1 MPAKKRVS
9 KRQIVNKRK
18 SKVMKKSARKSVNES
33 KKNKVGKSKKKKKK
47 LSGGAKYLEKQREA
61 YGIKISEL
69 KGSQQVKI
77 VTTLSGFDSSYFQM
91 PSWLTDIRLS
101 LPELLNES
109 RILYFSYTK
118 DGKSVHHN
126 FSDSEFFTS
135 YLRKLITKKYIPLAV
150 HESPNSSPKNSSVK
164 QVKQVYQVKNNSNL
178 PGSPSKQEE
187 VNKEVNKEVNEEM
200 NSFFMKK
207 LTDAENSTNCTLE
220 ILPKEADRTNIKTIA
235 ENKLLELINQTDS
248 GTTTKP
254 TASDTIS
261 SPPDK
266 ASQLAT
272 ALAKDIVLDNLQE
285 SKNIRDPLQDLI
297 GNNSDYVD
305 MYLALKTGIIKLP
318 LEPNPSRPP
327 PFSVI
332 IEELNSETRDS
343 ELYKM
348 VDLHYNKVGAIIRQR
363 ATEEAAAAAL
373 EKASDARTDIGG
385 TDEEYKKVYNFN
397 EIASALM
404 SQNLNVKYADIIEA
418 KRDMCAK
425 ECKVG
430 TFGPCRTKKEE
441 EILCSMKDESGKCPN
456 DKPNDCDLV

>member
-1 MPAKKRVS
+1 MEKKR
-9 KRQIVNKRK
+9 
-18 SKVMKKSARKSVNES
+18 EE
-33 KKNKVGKSKKKKKK
+33 
-47 LSGGAKYLEKQREA
+47 YLE
-61 YGIKISEL
+61 KISEL
-69 KGSQQVKI
+69 EGPHQVKI
-77 VTTLSGFDSSYFQM
+77 VTNPSSSDPGYFQM
-91 PSWLTDIRLS
+91 PSWLTDIGLS

-135 YLRKLITKKYIPLAV
+135 HLRDLITKKKNLLARRG
-150 HESPNSSPKNSSVK
+150 SFNSSSTTSSVK
-164 QVKQVYQVKNNSNL
+164 QGNKVNQVRTTNNVEPDYS
-178 PGSPSKQEE
+178 SIQEE

-220 ILPKEADRTNIKTIA
+220 ILPKEAARTNIKTIA
-235 ENKLLELINQTDS
+235 KNKLLELIKQTDS
-248 GTTTKP
+248 DTTTNL
-254 TASDTIS
+254 TASGTKS
-261 SPPDK
+261 SPQGE
-266 ASQLAT
+266 ASKLAT
-272 ALAKDIVLDNLQE
+272 AVAQSIVEDKQQE

-297 GNNSDYVD
+297 GNNSEYVD

-332 IEELNSETRDS
+332 AEKLDSKTIDS

-373 EKASDARTDIGG
+373 EKASDARKDIGG
-385 TDEEYKKVYNFN
+385 NDKEYKKVYNYN
-397 EIASALM
+397 EFAAALP
-404 SQNLNVKYADIIEA
+404 SRELQVKYADIIKA
-418 KRDMCAK
+418 KRYMCAK

-430 TFGPCRTKKEE
+430 TYGPCRTKKGE

-456 DKPNDCDLV
+456 DKPNNCDLV